1 MITIHGNIF
10 DHFMP
15 EDVMVHGCNAQGVM
29 GSGIAAQVRELFP
42 AAYEVYRRV
51 FEQSGLDLGEVIY
64 HVTDDRKVIA
74 NAITQQFFGSDPR
87 TRYASYDAIDDA
99 FKNIFDMCA
108 KFDVKGKV
116 LIPKIGAGLGNA
128 HWGAITEII
137 DHRAS
142 PYDIP
147 VFYDEY
153 QK

>member
-1 MITIHGNIF
+1 MITIRGNIF
-10 DHFMP
+10 DHFMAN
-15 EDVMVHGCNAQGVM
+15 DVLVHGCNAQGVM

-42 AAYEVYRRV
+42 GAYDAYRRAH
-51 FEQSGLDLGEVIY
+51 EERGLRLGDVIY
-64 HVTDDRKVIA
+64 YVHEDQKIIA
-74 NAITQQFFGSDPR
+74 NAITQDYFGADPR
-87 TRYASYDAIDDA
+87 VRYASYDAIDDA
-99 FKNIFDMCA
+99 FKNVFDAIA

-137 DHRAS
+137 THRAK

-147 VFYDEY
+147 LFYVEY

>member
-15 EDVMVHGCNAQGVM
+15 GDVMVHGCNAQGVM

-42 AAYEVYRRV
+42 GAYDVYHRV
-51 FEQSGLDLGEVIY
+51 HQERGLRLGDVIY
-64 HVTDDRKVIA
+64 YVQEDQKIIA
-74 NAITQQFFGSDPR
+74 NAITQDYFGADPR
-87 TRYASYDAIDDA
+87 VRYASYDAIDDA

-116 LIPKIGAGLGNA
+116 LVPKIGAGLGNA
-128 HWGAITEII
+128 HWGAIAEII
-137 DHRAS
+137 DHRAR

-147 VFYDEY
+147 VFYVEY